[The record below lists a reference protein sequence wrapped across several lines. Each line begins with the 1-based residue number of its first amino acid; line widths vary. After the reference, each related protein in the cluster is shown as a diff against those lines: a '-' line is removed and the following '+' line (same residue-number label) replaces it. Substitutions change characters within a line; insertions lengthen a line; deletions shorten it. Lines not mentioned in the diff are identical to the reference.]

1 MPMITIP
8 KKLHLAAF
16 AAMIASASAANIT
29 VVNTTGYQLNI
40 GASAAGSK
48 GNIVLDPVG
57 VLGWAN
63 YRTTLTPA
71 AGEFGGTA
79 FTLSQIGT
87 FTLESLA
94 DCRFRDAWGAT
105 PTTETI
111 GVRGRVA
118 SGLSDNEGFRLAFV
132 PGAPGSY
139 RLTVHMG
146 DNMSVVTTNAPAV
159 NYAVTQD
166 GNPVTAGTGTL
177 PTGTGTSFDEGP
189 VTFNFTVANATEAAA
204 TWNFDFTRTTGTL
217 NGQALFI
224 TGASLSPADPVFSYT
239 VPATVQSTGAPVNF
253 SIPFTNGGSTQ
264 NLTIT
269 SVTPGGL
276 EAAEF
281 AVTNFTATP
290 VTPGGSG
297 TIDVTFT
304 PTLGSGP
311 YAAELTVASN
321 DSANPS
327 IVIPI
332 TANVAEN
339 PNFVVTNP
347 ATIQSNGAPVTLS
360 IPFTNSGSS
369 LPLNISSITPF
380 GTDETLFT
388 VNSFTTPVAAG
399 GSGTI
404 SVTFTPTAGGNFS
417 ASLDVVSDDEQNPA
431 VVIPLTARVSDPG
444 LLLSAARID
453 YGTLATN
460 PGAQTA
466 TLTVTNTGANTAL
479 TVTPTLLGT
488 AGPFSITSAPAAPIA
503 PGASDNI
510 VVTFAPGAETG
521 KFGALLSITSD
532 APVGGS
538 ATVPIVAQV
547 TDGTALPTALVVTN
561 ADFNAGTY
569 SSASSTA
576 PAGWTSSPAATPG
589 NYGQTA
595 PGTPNLTSIAAH
607 FQARGGNYLQ
617 QNLSTANTGLT
628 PANTTAVTVGLKQ
641 GYRNDTVTAGPIMMR
656 VSLWDL
662 AGNTE
667 VTGRNLVIE
676 DTGVISGTGAN
687 QLSTTSVTMPVTS
700 AATGDLALR
709 ITHLQPGAA
718 ATFTATSIIDDITV
732 SISGTLAT
740 PFQSWALAAGL
751 DGTAGK
757 ENGATDD
764 PDKDGVS
771 NFEEFAF
778 GADPLSGGSRGLTAV
793 VAQDTDSD
801 TQKELLITLAVRSG
815 ATFSGSPAPSATKDG
830 ILYQVQGSSGLSA
843 WDQTVQ
849 GPLATAVVPS
859 SLPASAPSGYEYK
872 TFRLAGSNGLPSR
885 GFLRAS
891 AEVAP

>member
-1 MPMITIP
+1 MV
-8 KKLHLAAF
+8 
-16 AAMIASASAANIT
+16 ASASAANVT
-29 VVNTTGYQLNI
+29 GVNTSGYQLNI
-40 GASAAGSK
+40 GASAAGFK
-48 GNIVLDPVG
+48 GNIVLDPAG

-79 FTLSQIGT
+79 LTLTQIGT
-87 FTLESLA
+87 FTLENIA
-94 DCRFRDAWGAT
+94 DARFRDAWGTT
-105 PTTETI
+105 PTTDTI
-111 GVRGRVA
+111 GLRARVVTGLDA
-118 SGLSDNEGFRLAFV
+118 SEGFRLAFV

-146 DNMSVVTTNAPAV
+146 DNLSVVTTNAPAV
-159 NYAVTQD
+159 NYAITQG
-166 GNPVTAGTGTL
+166 GNPVTGGSGTL

-189 VTFNFTVANATEAAA
+189 VTFNFTVADATEAAA
-204 TWNFDFTRTTGTL
+204 TWNFNFTRATGTL
-217 NGQALFI
+217 NGQALFV

-239 VPATVQSTGAPVNF
+239 TPSTVQSTGAPVNF
-253 SIPFTNGGSTQ
+253 SIPFTNSGSTQ

-269 SVTPGGL
+269 SVTPGGFDG
-276 EAAEF
+276 ADF
-281 AVTNFTATP
+281 AVTSFTSP
-290 VTPGGSG
+290 VAPGGSG
-297 TIDVTFT
+297 TINVTFT
-304 PTLGSGP
+304 PTLGAGP
-311 YAAELTVASN
+311 YTADLTVASN

-332 TANVAEN
+332 TGNVAEN
-339 PNFVVTNP
+339 PNMVVTNP
-347 ATIQSNGAPVTLS
+347 ATIQSNGAPVTIS
-360 IPFTNSGSS
+360 IPFTNSGST

-380 GTDETLFT
+380 GTNAALFT

-399 GSGTI
+399 GSGSI
-404 SVTFTPTAGGNFS
+404 SVTFTPTTGGNFT
-417 ASLDVVSDDEQNPA
+417 ASLDVASDDEQNPSIA
-431 VVIPLTARVSDPG
+431 VPLVATVTDPG
-444 LLLSAARID
+444 LQLSATRLD
-453 YGTLATN
+453 YGTLTTN

-466 TLTVTNTGANTAL
+466 TLTLTNTGAITPL
-479 TVTPTLLGT
+479 TITPALLGT
-488 AGPFSITSAPAAPIA
+488 AGPFSITTAPAAPIA

-532 APVGGS
+532 APFNGS

-547 TDGTALPTALVVTN
+547 TDGTALPTALVVPN
-561 ADFNAGTY
+561 GDFNAGTY
-569 SSASSTA
+569 TSASSTA
-576 PAGWTSSPAATPG
+576 PAGWTSSPAASAG

-641 GYRNDTVTAGPIMMR
+641 GYRNDTVTAGPILMR

-662 AGNTE
+662 VGNTE
-667 VTGRNLVIE
+667 ITGRNFVIE
-676 DTGVISGTGAN
+676 DPGVVVGTGSN
-687 QLSTTSVTMPVTS
+687 QLAATSFTLPVS
-700 AATGDLALR
+700 NAATGDMALR

-718 ATFTATSIIDDITV
+718 ATFTATSIIDDVTV
-732 SISGTLAT
+732 SMSGTTAT
-740 PFQSWALAAGL
+740 PFQSWALATGL

-764 PDKDGVS
+764 PDKDGVT

-778 GADPLSGGSRGLTAV
+778 GADPLSGSSRGLTGV
-793 VAQDTDSD
+793 ITQDTDSD
-801 TQKELLITLAVRSG
+801 IQQELLITIAVRSG
-815 ATFSGSPAPSATKDG
+815 VSFSGSPAPSATQDG
-830 ILYQVQGSSGLSA
+830 VLYQVQGSSGLSA

-859 SLPASAPSGYEYK
+859 TLPASAPSGYEYK

-891 AEVAP
+891 AEAVP